1 MSSKTPPNIE
11 AQAVI
16 LREAGYTAP
25 AIANRLNLSLSTT
38 KRILKR
44 RGAIAGAATEAL
56 IAKAKQDMLDS
67 VFELGTVQETYAS
80 SVMEDL
86 AIARL
91 IRDKAVDTLE
101 RIDPSTSTPYQS
113 LRAVV
118 AAATA
123 TKLTQDVIHRALPLD
138 RLNEAT
144 HVEQLSE
151 LRIRI
156 MTDEDVQEI
165 RAQQRREAAEHM
177 SGNPLLR
184 ARSAEDDEIV
194 EWTPDYSP

>member
-11 AQAVI
+11 AQAII
-16 LREAGYTAP
+16 LREAGYTAL
-25 AIANRLNLSLSTT
+25 AIAIRLNLSLSTT

-56 IAKAKQDMLDS
+56 IAKARQDMQDS
-67 VFELGTVQETYAS
+67 AFELGAVQEIYAS
-80 SVMEDL
+80 SVLEDL
-86 AIARL
+86 ALARL
-91 IRDKAVDTLE
+91 IREKTADTLE
-101 RIDPSTSTPYQS
+101 QIDPSTSTPYQT

-138 RLNEAT
+138 RLNEAA

-156 MTDEDVQEI
+156 MTDKDVQVMRE
-165 RAQQRREAAEHM
+165 QQRKDAADHI
-177 SGNPLLR
+177 SGNPLMR
-184 ARSAEDDEIV
+184 ERSAEDDEIV
-194 EWTPDYSP
+194 EWTPD